1 MPLQHANKLPYW
13 KNTRLV
19 DIYTSDGR
27 GILPQASEFFDI
39 ATKMYF
45 MEQ

>member
-1 MPLQHANKLPYW
+1 V
-13 KNTRLV
+13 V
-19 DIYTSDGR
+19 DIFKSDGR
-27 GILPQASEFFDI
+27 GILPQASQFFDI